1 MKSKLKRVSRSTLSI
16 VLVMMMLVSTSLVGM
31 FTTTAATVDKDSS
44 VSATISNGS
53 SVGASNFVGGN
64 TIYFKPN
71 NNWLAYT
78 KYAVDFYVGTTH
90 AWVGLFDE
98 DGDGCYSATIPSG
111 YSWTNAYFCRLVAEE
126 GKEMLTDEQIA
137 AGGSSALENKYYW
150 DQTGNLSGA
159 SGKNC
164 YTLNEGV
171 WSGSTDTDGG
181 SWSKFTTEVIT
192 EQNYAV
198 LGNANGLP
206 GFDLDYPNGKK
217 FVNNKI
223 ELTGV
228 KSRQQFLLVGEKT
241 DKYYGWDSNYYINDD
256 ISKLTIKEGTG
267 VFQFNN
273 DGDYTITL
281 ENNAVPPT
289 ISVTKGVVRSD
300 YSLWDKNIGK
310 LGDFTSG
317 SLTANLNADTYELYV
332 KDSGNGCY
340 YNSTRKFED
349 NTVKLYYYH
358 PVGDHTIEYKPSVSG
373 KYTFTW
379 SPFMNGNEKAGDLTV
394 TPPSVDPKD
403 ATPKFVY
410 RTDELDI
417 SIVAYKSRERTLNMR
432 ATLEGVADAEKYL
445 VYNTQLTSEGT
456 GEKILNPTTNSP
468 IFLASKTGEYT
479 VETTVKNT
487 ANSEQIV
494 RKVTINVV
502 EPSAVEYKVHNITK
516 DTDITMVETS
526 SGSGVF
532 LSEGTVAKGDNFV
545 VTRTIDGVTTYS
557 DSGSAY
563 YWLKDTVTCCPLVK
577 WSDGDVYSNTIKNK
591 TSYDITVKYDVS
603 KGQNGFGAVFA
614 LIKSVIYAKDGTSV
628 SNDSASTG
636 GTADFGTT
644 TVVTDNTNG
653 DGATIV
659 CLDDNL
665 GTFVKKYK
673 ILSTGM
679 VKVSTTLKEDK
690 VADYYVHAFV
700 VNGRTYIARSG
711 ANNTYYAY
719 IPVEKDSL
727 PVEITPI
734 YYVKDCKTEGKY
746 IKFYVNTNYLKGS
759 DSWGDTIANYAY
771 YYTGETIN
779 DKPVAL
785 KSDGGYPGQPMLY
798 DNDLQMYYTLIPK
811 YMYKDGVSYPL
822 SGITVNNYFND
833 IVHRSIGGK
842 TFHRQTFDFNNMKYI
857 AELGSDIVR
866 MGIVPRHSEKSNFD
880 FIASGVPFDPETY
893 ESEGH
898 NPFDTFTNINGDD
911 VNIFREKVD
920 ENAKVG
926 LYIIAS
932 AHYNVK
938 DVGEYAT
945 QWTLYDAETKQ
956 RIKFGDGVGDD
967 KILPSDLI
975 PRDPDGDGVYD
986 PNDQTTAYK
995 TLKES
1000 GKYDN
1005 VKVLINNASSKL
1017 IDNAYRYD
1025 VRWYYASTKDSE
1037 ATVNVKCQMS
1047 ENGTDWSEFTSNI
1060 NNAYIDYEDKRDT
1073 ELTVNVGSTVEI
1085 TANAPQGY
1093 IFTGFGTVDNEGNN
1107 FTPID
1112 SGKTITPEIAFNMN
1126 YVARFV
1132 RVQEGSIIVSHKKYD
1147 GTGAQGGSGLYRVEV
1162 KLLDA
1167 DGVVKETYTGKG
1179 TGANGQTIED
1189 LKVTSEQANDGY
1201 QLQITLTTIT
1211 SGQNTFRYWY
1221 QATEEDIQIIG
1232 DSDGGMSW
1240 TQGGIKVDDI
1250 EDPTGKSGTLAY
1262 TFTAPLSN
1270 YFSYAD
1276 HQLKRNALRFYSDI
1290 YPVTK
1295 DYSITYKYQDRFGN
1309 PKSYIVKGTHDDK
1322 YYDLNN
1328 KSWTP
1333 NEKLVKEKAPA
1344 IDDLYKDCTWL
1355 IESRSEDGTAVTVS
1369 AQQDYK
1375 PLSVYIHDE
1384 EDTVEI
1390 PQDIKFNDLV
1400 YKDAEKEIFYS
1411 VPPTITVQGTDGEN
1425 VVKKFQ
1431 YWAVI
1436 GTEKGKDIEGPF
1448 TEENIGDY
1456 HIFAKCF
1463 STKFNIRI
1471 TNHCVI
1477 VPIYSNE
1484 PLDDVAFI
1492 SEAQYSRE
1500 QYTSNGKYYDYIYAD
1515 FIVSYMEKSGIL
1527 LNTAEGYSSGIILE
1541 YDKEQLLK
1549 KENQLG
1555 ATLNESEKE
1564 KFANEVTLT
1573 GNQIKNFVDS
1583 NDTTG
1588 VLSSRGLLNFTI
1600 NDSKY
1605 NNKNTLDYYLR
1616 FNNTNDKYRRYIY
1629 RAYYYVINA
1638 DGEITV
1644 SEPVYFYL
1652 YDIGNSVDVN
1662 NQNPSV

>member
-53 SVGASNFVGGN
+53 SVGANNFVGGN
-64 TIYFKPN
+64 TIYLKLNDEWSVSPRPAIDVF
-71 NNWLAYT
+71 
-78 KYAVDFYVGTTH
+78 VGTTH
-90 AWVGLFDE
+90 AWVGMYDE
-98 DGDGCYSATIPSG
+98 DGDGYYSATIPSG
-111 YSWTNAYFCRLVAEE
+111 QNWTNVIFFNLNNKY
-126 GKEMLTDEQIA
+126 TDEEIK
-137 AGGSSALENKYYW
+137 AGGNGWIGDDSFQYRTQ
-150 DQTGNLSGA
+150 DCSGEY
-159 SGKNC
+159 GKDC
-164 YTLNEGV
+164 FTLKAGV
-171 WSGSTDTDGG
+171 TTNYAEADAGT
-181 SWSKFTTEVIT
+181 WSKFTTEVIT

-206 GFDLDYPNGKK
+206 GFGLHYPNSKK

-228 KSRQQFLLVGEKT
+228 KSGQQFLLVGEKT

-256 ISKLTIKEGTG
+256 ISKLTKKEGTG

-300 YSLWDKNIGK
+300 YSLWNKLTNTK

-317 SLTANLNADTYELYV
+317 SLTANLNAGTYQLYV
-332 KDSGNGCY
+332 KDSDGGCY
-340 YNSTRKFED
+340 YNSTGKFED
-349 NTVKLYYYH
+349 NTVKLYNY
-358 PVGDHTIEYKPSVSG
+358 PNSDHTIKYEPSVSG

-379 SPFMNGNEKAGDLTV
+379 SPFMNGTEKAGELTV
-394 TPPSVDPKD
+394 TPPSVDPED

-417 SIVAYKSRERTLNMR
+417 SIVAYKGRERALNMR

-445 VYNTQLTSEGT
+445 VYNTQLTSGGT
-456 GEKILNPTTNSP
+456 GAKIQNTTTNSP
-468 IFLASKTGEYT
+468 IFLASETGEYIVT
-479 VETTVKNT
+479 TTVKNK
-487 ANSEQIV
+487 ANDETVTRIV
-494 RKVTINVV
+494 RIEVV
-502 EPSAVEYKVHNITK
+502 EPSAVEYKVHNIT
-516 DTDITMVETS
+516 TGVDIPMVETS

-532 LSEGTVAKGDNFV
+532 LSDGTVAKGDKFV
-545 VTRTIDGVTTYS
+545 VTRTIAGVTTYS
-557 DSGSAY
+557 DSGSAE
-563 YWLKDTVTCCPLVK
+563 YWLKDTVTCCPLVQ
-577 WSDGDVYSNTIKNK
+577 WSAMGANNKTILNN

-659 CLDDNL
+659 GATDNL

-811 YMYKDGVSYPL
+811 YMYKDGKSYPL

-866 MGIVPRHSEKSNFD
+866 MGIVPRHSEKSNYD
-880 FIASGVPFDPETY
+880 FIASGEPFDPETY

-920 ENAKVG
+920 ENAEVG

-986 PNDQTTAYK
+986 LNDQTTAYK

-1167 DGVVKETYTGKG
+1167 DGVVQETHTGTG

-1189 LKVTSEQANDGY
+1189 LKVTSKQAEDGY

-1232 DSDGGMSW
+1232 DSDKGMSW
-1240 TQGGIKVDDI
+1240 THGGTIEENI

-1295 DYSITYKYQDRFGN
+1295 DYTITYKYKDRFGN
-1309 PKSYIVKGTHDDK
+1309 PKSFVAKGTHNDD
-1322 YYDLNN
+1322 YYDKNDQ
-1328 KSWTP
+1328 SWTP
-1333 NEKLVKEKAPA
+1333 NEKLVKDNAPA

-1375 PLSVYIHDE
+1375 PLSVYIHNE
-1384 EDTVEI
+1384 EDAVEI

-1411 VPPTITVQGTDGEN
+1411 VPQTITVPGTDGEN

-1541 YDKEQLLK
+1541 YDKDQLLK

-1573 GNQIKNFVDS
+1573 GDQIKNFVGS

>member
-53 SVGASNFVGGN
+53 SVGTKNFVGGS
-64 TIYFKPN
+64 TIYLKLNDEWSVSPRPAIDVF
-71 NNWLAYT
+71 
-78 KYAVDFYVGTTH
+78 VGSTH
-90 AWVGLFDE
+90 AWVGMYDE
-98 DGDGCYSATIPSG
+98 DGDGYYSATIPSG
-111 YSWTNAYFCRLVAEE
+111 QTWTNVIFFNLNDTKY
-126 GKEMLTDEQIA
+126 TDEEIK
-137 AGGSSALENKYYW
+137 AGGNGWIGDDSFQYRTQ
-150 DQTGNLSGA
+150 DCSGEY
-159 SGKNC
+159 GKDC
-164 YTLNEGV
+164 FTLKAGV
-171 WSGSTDTDGG
+171 TTNYAEADAGT
-181 SWSKFTTEVIT
+181 WSKFTTEVIT

-206 GFDLDYPNGKK
+206 GFGLHYPNSKK

-228 KSRQQFLLVGEKT
+228 KSGQQFLLVGEKT
-241 DKYYGWDSNYYINDD
+241 DKYYGWDSNYNINDD

-281 ENNAVPPT
+281 ENNTVPPS
-289 ISVTKGVVRSD
+289 ISVTKGIETPE

-310 LGDFTSG
+310 LDDFISG
-317 SLTANLNADTYELYV
+317 SLTANLNAGTYELYV

-340 YNSTRKFED
+340 YNSTREFVD
-349 NTVKLYYYH
+349 NTVKLYNY
-358 PVGDHTIEYKPSVSG
+358 PNPNHTIKYEPSVAG
-373 KYTFTW
+373 EYTFTW
-379 SPFMNGNEKAGDLTV
+379 SPFMNGTEKAGDLTV
-394 TPPSVDPKD
+394 TPPSVNPAD

-417 SIVAYKSRERTLNMR
+417 SIVAYKGRERALNMR
-432 ATLEGVADAEKYL
+432 ATLEGVADAENYL
-445 VYNTQLTSEGT
+445 EYSTKLTREGT
-456 GEKILNPTTNSP
+456 GAKILNPTTNSP
-468 IFLASKTGEYT
+468 IFLASETGEYT

-487 ANSEQIV
+487 ANSDQIV

-545 VTRTIDGVTTYS
+545 VTRTIAGVTTYS
-557 DSGSAY
+557 DSGSAD
-563 YWLKDTVTCCPLVK
+563 YWLKDTNTCCPLVK
-577 WSDGDVYSNTIKNK
+577 WSDGDVYSNTIKNE

-628 SNDSASTG
+628 SDGSASTG

-644 TVVTDNTNG
+644 KVETDNTNG

-659 CLDDNL
+659 GVDDKL

-771 YYTGETIN
+771 YYTGVTN
-779 DKPVAL
+779 NGKPVAL
-785 KSDGGYPGQPMLY
+785 ESDGGYPGQPMLY

-811 YMYKDGVSYPL
+811 YMYKDGERYPL

-866 MGIVPRHSEKSNFD
+866 MGIVPRHSEKSNYD
-880 FIASGVPFDPETY
+880 FIASGEQFNPESY

-920 ENAKVG
+920 ENAEVG

-945 QWTLYDAETKQ
+945 QWTIYEAGTNN
-956 RIKFGDGVGDD
+956 
-967 KILPSDLI
+967 KIVDFCLPSDLI

-986 PNDQTTAYK
+986 LNDQTTAYK

-1017 IDNAYRYD
+1017 TDNAYRYD

-1073 ELTVNVGSTVEI
+1073 ELTVKVGSTVEI

-1162 KLLDA
+1162 KLLDENG
-1167 DGVVKETYTGKG
+1167 DVQETHTGTG
-1179 TGANGQTIED
+1179 TGANGQTIND
-1189 LKVTSEQANDGY
+1189 LNVTSKQAEDGY

-1232 DSDGGMSW
+1232 DSDEGMSW
-1240 TQGGIKVDDI
+1240 THGGIIEKNI

-1309 PKSYIVKGTHDDK
+1309 PKSYIVKGTHNDK
-1322 YYDLNN
+1322 YYELNGN
-1328 KSWTP
+1328 SWTP
-1333 NEKLVKEKAPA
+1333 NENLVKEKAPA
-1344 IDDLYKDCTWL
+1344 IDDLYKNCIWRIDPD
-1355 IESRSEDGTAVTVS
+1355 SVSADGTSVTVF

-1384 EDTVEI
+1384 DNEST
-1390 PQDIKFNDLV
+1390 PGQYYFNDFA
-1400 YKDAEKEIFYS
+1400 YKNKTEETFYTAPEKIN
-1411 VPPTITVQGTDGEN
+1411 VTEN
-1425 VVKKFQ
+1425 GSDVEKTFQ

-1436 GTEKGKDIEGPF
+1436 STEKGVDITEQI
-1448 TEENIGDY
+1448 TEENIGNY
-1456 HIFAKCF
+1456 HISAKCF

-1471 TNHCVI
+1471 TDHCVI
-1477 VPIYSNE
+1477 VPIYSVNPSE
-1484 PLDDVAFI
+1484 DVAFI
-1492 SEAQYSRE
+1492 SDAQYSRE
-1500 QYTSNGKYYDYIYAD
+1500 QYTVNGKDYDYIYAD
-1515 FIVSYMEKSGIL
+1515 FIVAYMERSGIL
-1527 LNTAEGYSSGIILE
+1527 LNSEKANGYQSGILVE
-1541 YDKEQLLK
+1541 YDENIKIDKDNILGGTLDETDKKKFSDSEILSDDTIKSYIKEGTSVGIGTRNLVK
-1549 KENQLG
+1549 
-1555 ATLNESEKE
+1555 LN
-1564 KFANEVTLT
+1564 
-1573 GNQIKNFVDS
+1573 IKN
-1583 NDTTG
+1583 
-1588 VLSSRGLLNFTI
+1588 SS
-1600 NDSKY
+1600 Y
-1605 NNKNTLDYYLR
+1605 NNKNRLDYYIR
-1616 FNNTNDKYRRYIY
+1616 FNNTKENYRKYVY
-1629 RAYYYVINA
+1629 RAYYYVIN
-1638 DGEITV
+1638 DKGEVTL
-1644 SEPVYFYL
+1644 SAPVYFYL
-1652 YDIGNSVDVN
+1652 YDIGNSVYNHDNSNV
-1662 NQNPSV
+1662 